1 MYSVLAALYM
11 IAAAYAESDPVT
23 YGSSVK
29 LQVSSALQSSIAAIT
44 FYIIWFVA

>member
-29 LQVSSALQSSIAAIT
+29 LQVSSAVQSSIAAIT
-44 FYIIWFVA
+44 LWFVA